1 MHASVSAVVVV
12 VLCKVFFFF
21 KGICCCCCSVSVK
34 DIYMF
39 MCSGSGLVRLQKG
52 KFCGG
57 CCSGGWGDSPSIW
70 QQPATQAQEQLW
82 KWTKL

>member
-1 MHASVSAVVVV
+1 MPVFQRWLLLLFCV
-12 VLCKVFFFF
+12 KFFFFF
-21 KGICCCCCSVSVK
+21 KGICCCSFVSVK

-57 CCSGGWGDSPSIW
+57 CCSGGWGDQSVHL
-70 QQPATQAQEQLW
+70 ATTSYAGTRAIMEVD
-82 KWTKL
+82 